1 MNPFAFR
8 LATAE
13 DAATVAALYRRSGLA
28 DAPAAEALFQ
38 VMIQTGNA
46 FLLAESGEV
55 VAGAIR
61 FRDEEGIGWFD
72 LLVANRTWA
81 GVELVRAVE
90 RLFQDHGLRLSRAYC
105 PDEGILPDYFSKLG
119 YLPIGRQTSADG
131 RPQLLLER
139 RLPLLTV
146 REQRRSDAT
155 AIGELTGED
164 PWVFE
169 QGARPGWFVAA
180 DGDRVVGVTQVADSG
195 GGLARIRTPILAPGY
210 AGRSLEL
217 WMLER
222 ATTYAETNGYH
233 TAEVATHPTLEAVSK
248 GMEDRYWVR
257 DGNIWRRVFF
267 TPKSPQDDWDDN

>member
-8 LATAE
+8 LATA
-13 DAATVAALYRRSGLA
+13 DDSAVVAALYRRSGLA
-28 DAPAAEALFQ
+28 DAPAADALFQ

-46 FLLAESGEV
+46 FLVAESGEAV
-55 VAGAIR
+55 VGAIR
-61 FRDEEGIGWFD
+61 FRDEDGIGWFD
-72 LLVANRTWA
+72 LLVSNRAWA

-90 RLFQDHGLRLSRAYC
+90 RLFQDRGLRLSRAYC
-105 PDEGILPDYFSKLG
+105 PDQGILPDYFSKLG
-119 YLPIGRQTSADG
+119 YLPIGRRTSEYG
-131 RPQLLLER
+131 RPELLLER

-146 REQRRSDAT
+146 REQRRADAA
-155 AIGELTGED
+155 AIGELTDED

-180 DGDRVVGVTQVADSG
+180 DGDRVVGVTQVADNG
-195 GGLARIRTPILAPGY
+195 RGLARIRPPILASGY
-210 AGRSLEL
+210 SGRSLEL

-233 TAEVATHPTLEAVSK
+233 TAEVDAVPSLDVVRK

-257 DGNIWRRVFF
+257 DASIWRRVFF
-267 TPKSPQDDWDDN
+267 TPKSPDDDWDDN